1 MCKSLGI
8 VWHMRFLRAYKTT
21 SVNPF
26 TRTAMVQ
33 EPTEN
38 AVLLTSRSGN
48 VVTLTLNRPKQFN
61 ALSEAL
67 LDALHVELTRLRE
80 DSTLQCVVLEAQGK
94 AFCAGHDLKQMR
106 ANPEQAYYEA
116 LFSRCS
122 EVMQA
127 IVNLPVPVIAKVHGM
142 ATAAGCQ
149 LVASCDLVVASDAA
163 SFAVSGI
170 NVGLFCS
177 TPAVA
182 LTRAITHRKAFEMLI
197 TGEFISAE
205 QAQHYGLVNRVVS
218 PAVLEEETQRLVE
231 LICAKSPV
239 AVRTGKAMVKRQAAM
254 PLSEA
259 YAYAGAVM
267 AENMMAED
275 AGEGIDA
282 FIEKRAPHWTG
293 R

>member
-1 MCKSLGI
+1 
-8 VWHMRFLRAYKTT
+8 
-21 SVNPF
+21 
-26 TRTAMVQ
+26 MVQ